1 MSIGSGTTKEIGKGN
16 TRRHNHILPPLIFIV
31 KQEGGGRQED
41 MNKVITNLQNFLP
54 NYKLSSMFQQ
64 FRK

>member
-31 KQEGGGRQED
+31 KQQGGGRQED
-41 MNKVITNLQNFLP
+41 MNKEGDNQST
-54 NYKLSSMFQQ
+54 KLFT
-64 FRK
+64 